1 MTTKIGD
8 IVPNV
13 NILFREGDKRPDQG
27 TCPIGGEFVTKS
39 TRELFA
45 GKRVIIFSL
54 PGAYTPTCSTYQL
67 PGFDEK
73 YQTFQD
79 NGIDEIYVVSVN
91 DAFVMN
97 AWAEDCGIKNVRVI
111 PDGNGEFTKAMGMD
125 VSKNNLGFGSRSW
138 RYAAVIND
146 CKVEH
151 IFEEPGK
158 SDNYEDDPYGETS
171 PENVL
176 AFLQS

>member
-1 MTTKIGD
+1 MTIKIGD
-8 IVPNV
+8 LVPNV
-13 NILFREGDKRPDQG
+13 NILFREGDKRPEQG
-27 TCPIGGEFVTKS
+27 TCPIGGEFVAKS

-91 DAFVMN
+91 DPFVMDSWIKSYDEKQINYFADSN
-97 AWAEDCGIKNVRVI
+97 ADLMEKSGFSLDLSVIGLGMRLSRFVMIIDNCVVKEIFDENGGGLEKSKAEAILESI
-111 PDGNGEFTKAMGMD
+111 
-125 VSKNNLGFGSRSW
+125 
-138 RYAAVIND
+138 
-146 CKVEH
+146 
-151 IFEEPGK
+151 
-158 SDNYEDDPYGETS
+158 
-171 PENVL
+171 
-176 AFLQS
+176 

>member
-1 MTTKIGD
+1 MTIKIGD
-8 IVPNV
+8 LVPNV
-13 NILFREGDKRPDQG
+13 NILFREGDRRPEQG
-27 TCPIGGEFVTKS
+27 TCPIGGEFVAKS

-125 VSKNNLGFGSRSW
+125 LSL
-138 RYAAVIND
+138 I
-146 CKVEH
+146 H
-151 IFEEPGK
+151 I
-158 SDNYEDDPYGETS
+158 
-171 PENVL
+171 
-176 AFLQS
+176 